1 MRLTVLAVVA
11 MVARF
16 TFTLAI
22 GWITLGL
29 VFTAACLTAVKT
41 MSSLRTA
48 YKKKTV
54 FKIHAPEFREY
65 LIQNNNLSILINKAN
80 LSNNVAY

>member
-1 MRLTVLAVVA
+1 MLAVVA

-22 GWITLGL
+22 GWITLGP
-29 VFTAACLTAVKT
+29 VFTAACLAAVKT

-54 FKIHAPEFREY
+54 FKIHAPELREY

-80 LSNNVAY
+80 FSTNVAY

>member
-1 MRLTVLAVVA
+1 MGLTVLAVVA

-22 GWITLGL
+22 GWITLGT

-48 YKKKTV
+48 YKKKK
-54 FKIHAPEFREY
+54 FLKNMH
-65 LIQNNNLSILINKAN
+65 QNLENI
-80 LSNNVAY
+80 